1 MKKSERTM
9 KAFLTSVALVALASG
24 CTQNG
29 VVPVQNVERAASVWS
44 KPAPSKGSRNAT
56 SQKTTHICLEYAL
69 PTRSDHTNKAKAGAT
84 VQGVPVEASYESTA
98 SMAAMYSVTE
108 IMQFGQAALYRL
120 CEADGNGSLKGSEYA
135 NNFLK
140 VLESVDGLLR
150 LQMAGQTASILT
162 HANGLLQRADEIDRE
177 MAPFLGYQK
186 ASVRTPQR
194 LKELRAER
202 NQVASAYAAFAKLNR
217 LETFGMLAELPPP
230 RSVEGKLL
238 AVAPLYDDLTRAE
251 NLLKIARDAFAAN
264 KEKDKTAAKD
274 ELALAEKSVKDARLA
289 YQTKTCTEG
298 VTDFYP
304 IEGACPEPQALPVTP
319 AKPPQP

>member
-9 KAFLTSVALVALASG
+9 KAFVTGAALAVLASG

-29 VVPVQNVERAASVWS
+29 VVPVQNVERAASVWN
-44 KPAPSKGSRNAT
+44 KPVPTPKGLRSGT

-84 VQGVPVEASYESTA
+84 VQGVPLEASYESTA

-217 LETFGMLAELPPP
+217 LETFGMLAEIPPP

-238 AVAPLYDDLTRAE
+238 AVAPLYEDLTRAE
-251 NLLKIARDAFAAN
+251 NLLKIAQAAFAAN
-264 KEKDKTAAKD
+264 KDKDKAKAD
-274 ELALAEKSVKDARLA
+274 VEAAEKSVTDARLV
-289 YQTKTCTEG
+289 YQTKTCAEG

-304 IEGACPEPQALPVTP
+304 IEGACPEPQVPPLTP